1 MIFSS
6 GSKCQLPLD
15 GTNTDGYK
23 LALIPP
29 ATDSRY
35 PIGEYISYGFD
46 KYIWDGSECVLD
58 YYQSNLDLRGVIVAV
73 GSESE

>member
-15 GTNTDGYK
+15 GTNTEGFT
-23 LALIPP
+23 LGLIPP

-58 YYQSNLDLRGVIVAV
+58 YY
-73 GSESE
+73 